1 MTDSCHGAVTT
12 SALSVDAR
20 ILLVGSPNA
29 GKTSI
34 FNRLTGL
41 NAKTGNYPGVTVG
54 RSTGTLTVDSQRVA
68 VEDLPGTY
76 GLTPISPDEQVVVDA
91 LGGNLP
97 GIGRPDA
104 LVLVV
109 DATALRRSLHL
120 VAQVLALHLPT
131 VIALTLTDELAGR
144 GGLLDPVALER
155 ALGVPVIRVVAH
167 RGLGISDL
175 RDALPAWSS
184 WQRPVLDAP
193 LGGAEQSAW
202 VESVLHSA
210 GHRPASPDERTA
222 RIDAVLLHP
231 LWGSLVF
238 AAVMIAFFQVIFAFA
253 APLQDLVQAVF
264 SGLADLVDR
273 FIPLPWLSGLLGDAV
288 LGGVGGVVIFLPQIL
303 LMFLLVSLLE
313 GIGYMSRAAFLMD
326 RVMGAVGLEGRAFV
340 ALLSSFAC
348 AVPGIMAT
356 RTLPSAK
363 DRIATMMAAP
373 LMTCSARL
381 PVYILLIGLLVSP
394 SARFGPLQVQGLV
407 MFALYVLG
415 AVSAM
420 VAAWV
425 VKAVQDRDGLLMPF
439 YMEMPP
445 YRIPTLRSIALSMW
459 GSAAAF
465 LRKCGTIILVTTIL
479 LWLLLN
485 LPLHSDAQLRAA
497 GIDPADDGAV
507 SAYVLDTSAAAAI
520 GRAVEPVFDPLGFDW
535 RVNVGVLASLSA
547 RETFV
552 ATLGQI
558 ASAADPDNPAEAL
571 AAMTYTDGSHAGE
584 PVFSAPT
591 VAALLVFFV
600 YALQCMSTVGVMR
613 RETGTWK
620 WPLIAFGY
628 MFVLAWLGAWLAHG
642 AVLLAVAAGAAP

>member
-1 MTDSCHGAVTT
+1 MTNPCHGGGSAAVIATDT
-12 SALSVDAR
+12 RIAL
-20 ILLVGSPNA
+20 IGSPNA
-29 GKTSI
+29 GKTSL

-54 RSTGTLTVDSQRVA
+54 RSTGTLTLDAQRLT

-76 GLTPISPDEQVVVDA
+76 GLTPISPDEQVVVDV
-91 LGGNLP
+91 LHGDLP

-104 LVLVV
+104 LILVV
-109 DATALRRSLHL
+109 DATTLRRSLRL
-120 VAQVLALHLPT
+120 VSEVLALQLPT
-131 VIALTLTDELAGR
+131 VVVLTLTDELVGR
-144 GGLLDPVALER
+144 GGTLDRAGLER
-155 ALGVPVIRVVAH
+155 ALGVPVVQVVAH
-167 RGLGISDL
+167 RGRGIADL
-175 RDALPAWSS
+175 RDALAAWSA
-184 WQRPVLDAP
+184 WPRPVLAAP
-193 LGGAEQSAW
+193 VDGAEFSAW
-202 VESVLHSA
+202 AESVLLAA
-210 GHRPASPDERTA
+210 GYRPPGRDRRTA
-222 RIDAVLLHP
+222 RVDAVLLHP
-231 LWGSLVF
+231 VWGSMVF
-238 AAVMIAFFQVIFAFA
+238 AAVMVAFFQVIFALA
-253 APLQDLVQAVF
+253 APLQNAVDIVF
-264 SGLADLVDR
+264 AGLAGLVER
-273 FIPLPWLSGLLGDAV
+273 LIPLPWLAGLLGDAII
-288 LGGVGGVVIFLPQIL
+288 GGVGGVVIFLPQIL
-303 LMFLLVSLLE
+303 LLFLLVSLLE
-313 GIGYMSRAAFLMD
+313 SIGYMSRAAFLMD
-326 RVMGAVGLEGRAFV
+326 RVMGAAGLEGRAFV

-356 RTLPSAK
+356 RTLPSAR

-381 PVYILLIGLLVSP
+381 PVYLLLIGLLVDP
-394 SARFGPLQVQGLV
+394 DARFGPLQAQGLV

-420 VAAWV
+420 LAAWV

-445 YRIPTLRSIALSMW
+445 YRMPTIRAIGLSMW

-485 LPLHSDAQLRAA
+485 LPLHSDQELRAA

-507 SAYVLDTSAAAAI
+507 SAYVLDTSAAAMI
-520 GRAVEPVFDPLGFDW
+520 GRAALPVFEPLGFDW

-558 ASAADPDNPAEAL
+558 ASAADPDDPADAL
-571 AAMTYTDGSHAGE
+571 ASLTYPDGAHRGE
-584 PVFSAPT
+584 RVFSAAT

-613 RETGTWK
+613 RETGSWK
-620 WPLIAFGY
+620 WPMIAFGY
-628 MFVLAWLGAWLAHG
+628 MFALAWVGAWLAHG
-642 AVLLAVAAGAAP
+642 AVLLAVGAAP

>member
-1 MTDSCHGAVTT
+1 VTDSCHGGGTT
-12 SALSVDAR
+12 SVASDAAR
-20 ILLVGSPNA
+20 VVLVGSPNA

-54 RSTGTLTVDSQRVA
+54 RSTGLLTVDSLRFSI
-68 VEDLPGTY
+68 EDLPGTY
-76 GLTPISPDEQVVVDA
+76 GLSPISPDEQVVVSA
-91 LGGNLP
+91 LSGDLP
-97 GIGRPDA
+97 GIGSPDA

-109 DATALRRSLHL
+109 DATTLRRSLHL
-120 VAQVLALHLPT
+120 VAEVLALHQPT
-131 VIALTLTDELAGR
+131 LIALTLTDELGAR
-144 GGLLDPVALER
+144 GGTLDSAALGR
-155 ALGVPVIRVVAH
+155 ALGVPVVGVIAH
-167 RGLGISDL
+167 RGLGIAEL
-175 RDALPAWSS
+175 RSALTSWREWS
-184 WQRPVLDAP
+184 RPVLDAP
-193 LGGAEQSAW
+193 ADAAELAAW
-202 VESVLHSA
+202 VDSVLLTA
-210 GHRPASPDERTA
+210 RYRPAGPDRRTA

-231 LWGSLVF
+231 VWGTLVF
-238 AAVMIAFFQVIFAFA
+238 AAVMVAFFQVIFAFA
-253 APLQDLVQAVF
+253 APLQGLVEVLFA
-264 SGLADLVDR
+264 GLADLVDR
-273 FIPLPWLSGLLGDAV
+273 FVPWPWLAGLLGDAV

-303 LMFLLVSLLE
+303 LMFLLVSVLE

-326 RVMGAVGLEGRAFV
+326 RVMGAAGLEGRAFV

-394 SARFGPLQVQGLV
+394 DERFGPLQVQGLV
-407 MFALYVLG
+407 MFALYLLG
-415 AVSAM
+415 ALSAM
-420 VAAWV
+420 VAAWI

-459 GSAAAF
+459 GSATAF
-465 LRKCGTIILVTTIL
+465 LRKCGSIILVTTIL

-485 LPLHSDAQLRAA
+485 LPLHTAAELRAA
-497 GIDPADDGAV
+497 GLDPADDGAV
-507 SAYVLDTSAAAAI
+507 SAYVLDTSAAGAI

-558 ASAADPDNPAEAL
+558 ASATDPDNPADAL
-571 AAMTYTDGSHAGE
+571 AAMTYTDGAHEGE

-613 RETGTWK
+613 RETGSWR

-628 MFVLAWLGAWLAHG
+628 MFALAWLGAWLAHG
-642 AVLLAVAAGAAP
+642 AVLLATAAGPTP

>member
-1 MTDSCHGAVTT
+1 MTRPCHGSVTPPVA
-12 SALSVDAR
+12 SLDAR
-20 ILLVGSPNA
+20 VLLVGSPNA

-54 RSTGTLTVDSQRVA
+54 RSTGSLTVASQRFA
-68 VEDLPGTY
+68 VEDLPGAY
-76 GLTPISPDEQVVVDA
+76 GLTPISPDEQVVIDA
-91 LGGNLP
+91 LSGDLA
-97 GIGRPDA
+97 GIGRADA

-109 DATALRRSLHL
+109 DATTLRRSLHL

-131 VIALTLTDELAGR
+131 VIALTLTDELTGR
-144 GGLLDPVALER
+144 GGTLDPVALER

-167 RGLGISDL
+167 RGLGISNL
-175 RDALPAWSS
+175 RDALPTWRS

-193 LGGAEQSAW
+193 FGGAEQGAW
-202 VESVLHSA
+202 VESVLLA
-210 GHRPASPDERTA
+210 TGYRPAAPDRRTA

-231 LWGSLVF
+231 VWGSLVF
-238 AAVMIAFFQVIFAFA
+238 AAVMVAFFQVIFAFA
-253 APLQDLVQAVF
+253 APLQELVEVVF
-264 SGLADLVDR
+264 SGLADLVER
-273 FIPLPWLSGLLGDAV
+273 FVALPWLAGLLGDAV

-303 LMFLLVSLLE
+303 LMFLLLSLLE

-326 RVMGAVGLEGRAFV
+326 RVMGAAGLEGRAFV

-381 PVYILLIGLLVSP
+381 PVYILLIGLLVDP
-394 SARFGPLQVQGLV
+394 EERVGPLQVQGLV
-407 MFALYVLG
+407 MFALYLLG

-420 VAAWV
+420 AAAWV

-445 YRIPTLRSIALSMW
+445 YRLPTPRSIALSMW

-465 LRKCGTIILVTTIL
+465 LRKCGTIILITTIL

-485 LPLHSDAQLRAA
+485 LPLQSDAELRAA
-497 GIDPADDGAV
+497 GINPADDGAV

-520 GRAVEPVFDPLGFDW
+520 GRAVEPAFDPLGFDW

-558 ASAADPDNPAEAL
+558 ASAVDPDNPADAL
-571 AAMTYTDGSHAGE
+571 AAMTYTGGGHEGE
-584 PVFSAPT
+584 PVFSAPS
-591 VAALLVFFV
+591 VAALMVFFV

-628 MFVLAWLGAWLAHG
+628 MFALAWLGAWVAHG
-642 AVLLAVAAGAAP
+642 VVLMAVEAGAAS